1 MSTFGKGLWGKV
13 MKLNAE
19 IVNGVCP
26 TCTRHTVLIS
36 ICQHNFRCTSCG
48 NDMEQKVNGVISYIP
63 ITNILSKN
71 KVSLEEGIK
80 ENGQQTTLWCF

>member
-1 MSTFGKGLWGKV
+1 MEKFGKGLWGKA
-13 MKLNAE
+13 MKLSAE

-36 ICQHNFRCTSCG
+36 ICAHNFRCTNCG
-48 NDMEQKVNGVISYIP
+48 TDMEQKVNGVISYIP
-63 ITNILSKN
+63 ITDVLSKN

-80 ENGQQTTLWCF
+80 ENG